1 MKNTTKTTLKLAP
14 TFDPEALAAQ
24 IMTVPCCEAMQLIW
38 RLHRMLKKPANEL
51 PPPKLVPPS
60 L

>member
-1 MKNTTKTTLKLAP
+1 MPDTTQTNLKIAP
-14 TFDPEALAAQ
+14 VFDAEAEAQ
-24 IMTVPCCEAMQLIW
+24 KIMTVSCAEAMPLIW